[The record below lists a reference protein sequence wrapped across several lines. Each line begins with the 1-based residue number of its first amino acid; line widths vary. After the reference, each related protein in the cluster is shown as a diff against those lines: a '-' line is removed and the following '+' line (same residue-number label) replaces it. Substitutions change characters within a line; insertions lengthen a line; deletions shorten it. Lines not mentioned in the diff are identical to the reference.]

1 MPVQGAKL
9 AISGTMLRV
18 SAAAPPRR
26 GFCRATTRL
35 RPVILYEYPLNERVR
50 TLLRL
55 EYLFRRNAFLMQR
68 GHPFDHHHAL
78 LSMFEVIEVASRQDL
93 KGEMLKDLERQRQQ
107 YLSFRGNPAVAEL
120 TLEQVLAEIEAA
132 YQGLSQH
139 LGKPGQALLDNEW
152 LMSIRSRAG
161 IPGGT
166 CEFDLPAYYAWQH
179 LPEEQRREDL
189 MRWMDAFG
197 PLAMSVELLLRLLRD
212 GGVPHKSV
220 AQAGSFQQNLGG
232 RTYQLLR
239 LRVDGT
245 LGVVPEITGHRLM
258 VSVRYMRP
266 DNDWKL
272 RPVSADVQFEL
283 ALCP

>member
-1 MPVQGAKL
+1 M
-9 AISGTMLRV
+9 
-18 SAAAPPRR
+18 PRR
-26 GFCRATTRL
+26 HTASALTPRPNPH

-55 EYLFRRNAFLMQR
+55 EYLFRRNSFLMQR

-78 LSMFEVIEVASRQDL
+78 LSMFEIMDVSSRQDL

-107 YLSFRGNPAVAEL
+107 YLGYRGNPAVSEA
-120 TLEQVLAEIEAA
+120 TLEEVLAEIDAA
-132 YQGLSQH
+132 FQGLSQQM
-139 LGKPGQALLDNEW
+139 GKPGQSLADNEW

-189 MRWMDAFG
+189 TRWMEAFG

-212 GGVPHKSV
+212 AGMPHKSV
-220 AQAGSFQQNLGG
+220 AQAGTYQQNLGG
-232 RTYQLLR
+232 RNYQLMR

-245 LGVVPEITGHRLM
+245 LGVIPEITGHRLM

-266 DNDWKL
+266 DSDWKL
-272 RPVSADVQFEL
+272 KPVSSDVQFEL